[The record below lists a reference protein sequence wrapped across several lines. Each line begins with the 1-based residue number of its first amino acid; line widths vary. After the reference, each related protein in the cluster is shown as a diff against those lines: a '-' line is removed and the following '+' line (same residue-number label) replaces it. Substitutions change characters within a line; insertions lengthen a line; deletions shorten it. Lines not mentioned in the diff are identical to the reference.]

1 MRKEMMYMGTCLV
14 YLKQSSVSNFLSKI
28 IEMKVRKGKMQKE
41 EKKGR
46 VKGEKELE
54 REKRQ
59 GEKSKVHG
67 IV

>member
-1 MRKEMMYMGTCLV
+1 
-14 YLKQSSVSNFLSKI
+14 
-28 IEMKVRKGKMQKE
+28 MKVRKGKMQKE

-46 VKGEKELE
+46 EKGEKELE
-54 REKRQ
+54 RVKRQ